1 MFVIIIIWLCITSL
15 LSFFIDYTEMNDP
28 ADQVLD
34 DNFDNDEPEDIY
46 ITMDPHV
53 FIPPPDTYKHKRTE
67 DK

>member
-1 MFVIIIIWLCITSL
+1 MFSIIIGLCIISL

-28 ADQVLD
+28 GDQALD
-34 DNFDNDEPEDIY
+34 DDNLENDEPEDIY